1 MALTNAQRSLLKAA
15 QQAARELGEHGK
27 ALTSL
32 IGELWACEKG
42 DLTWEPSDGYD
53 AKSGKLTF
61 QIKTRKSW
69 STPEV
74 NPLGRLGRYGTKK
87 GYLFDVA
94 VYVELDNDFNG
105 VGIWHMSA
113 DEVKSLEEHMGV
125 STGLHVHTFK
135 KSAEKWKNMK

>member
-1 MALTNAQRSLLKAA
+1 MALTDAQRNLLKAA
-15 QQAARELGEHGK
+15 QQAARELGAYGK

-42 DLTWEPSDGYD
+42 DLTWEPFEGYD
-53 AKSGKLTF
+53 AKLGELTF

-74 NPLGRLGRYGTKK
+74 NLLGRLGRYGTKK
-87 GYLFDVA
+87 GYRFNVA

-105 VGIWHMSA
+105 VGIWHMGA
-113 DEVKSLEEHMGV
+113 DDVKCLEERMGG
-125 STGLHVHTFK
+125 SAGLHVHTFK
-135 KSAEKWKNMK
+135 KNAEKIDE

>member
-1 MALTNAQRSLLKAA
+1 MALTEAQQNLLKAA

-27 ALTSL
+27 ELTSL
-32 IGELWACEKG
+32 IGELWSCEKG
-42 DLTWEPSDGYD
+42 NLIWEPSDGYD

-94 VYVELDNDFNG
+94 IYTELDNDFNG
-105 VGIWHMSA
+105 MGIWHMSA
-113 DEVKSLEEHMGV
+113 DEVKSLEEQM
-125 STGLHVHTFK
+125 SRSAGLHVHTFK
-135 KSAEKWKNMK
+135 KNAEKMET